1 MHQGIQHLKAVSL
14 EDHVPLR
21 KVFVSNDKSRILR
34 FTHMGG
40 HTDSSMGAANLGWFP
55 CDGNHDAAEGH
66 RPPYRPRLNPAP
78 RTWSTTGDNRPRGFR
93 RHSEGQCFA
102 ALKEM

>member
-1 MHQGIQHLKAVSL
+1 MHKGIQHLKAVSL

-55 CDGNHDAAEGH
+55 CDGNHDATEGH
-66 RPPYRPRLNPAP
+66 RPPYRPRLNHSPGPGAP
-78 RTWSTTGDNRPRGFR
+78 QETTDLGD
-93 RHSEGQCFA
+93 SEGTVRVSV
-102 ALKEM
+102 LLL